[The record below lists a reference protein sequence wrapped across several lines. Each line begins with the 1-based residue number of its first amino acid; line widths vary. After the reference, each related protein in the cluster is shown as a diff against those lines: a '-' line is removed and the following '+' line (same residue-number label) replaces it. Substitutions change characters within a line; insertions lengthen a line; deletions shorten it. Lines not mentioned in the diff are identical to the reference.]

1 MSMEK
6 SRILDL
12 YKREIITLE
21 EAVDLLDAMDEEM
34 PEEEIR
40 QEDKVRRDANNR
52 ARNFTENLKASTD
65 KIINDTRDFLRS
77 EKVRNATEKTA
88 STVKEVCGTIFAAI
102 SEDINSIY
110 NSAKKTID
118 KLDMS
123 IVPAED
129 GQISIDG
136 YAGDTG
142 ETEHLIQHQTLGLAD
157 NHIKIDDRTISSE
170 EGITLSRDVER
181 IVIAVPENVSLEL
194 TRRRAGR
201 TTLAVA
207 TSESKVVL
215 SGATSLHGDV
225 VMANTDMDLSGA
237 TSVHIG
243 GIAGDC
249 IISTSGASDFKA
261 GDAQCVHL
269 KIVSSGACSNT
280 VEAGQVETMDVKV
293 SGASSAVIRCVIER
307 GAAEASGASS
317 IHVSKV
323 NGEFVQKASGVSS
336 ISSAAN

>member
-21 EAVDLLDAMDEEM
+21 EATELLDAMDEEM

-40 QEDKVRRDANNR
+40 QEDKVRRDASNR
-52 ARNFTENLKASTD
+52 AKNFTENLKGSTD
-65 KIINDTRDFLRS
+65 KIINDTKDFLRS
-77 EKVRNATEKTA
+77 EKVKNATEKTA
-88 STVKEVCGTIFAAI
+88 STVKEVCSTIFAAI
-102 SEDINSIY
+102 SEDISDIY
-110 NSAKKTID
+110 NSTKKSME

-129 GQISIDG
+129 GQITIDG

-142 ETEHLIQHQTLGLAD
+142 ETEQLLQHQTLVLAD
-157 NHIKIDDRTISSE
+157 NHIRIDDRTISSE
-170 EGITLSRDVER
+170 GGITLSEDVKR
-181 IVIAVPENVSLEL
+181 IVVAVPENVSLDL
-194 TRRRAGR
+194 TRRKTGK
-201 TTLAVA
+201 TTLAIA
-207 TSESKVVL
+207 TSDSRVIM
-215 SGATSLHGDV
+215 SGAVSLEADV
-225 VMANTDMDLSGA
+225 GLTNTFMDLSGA
-237 TSVHIG
+237 TSAHIG
-243 GIAGDC
+243 SISGDC
-249 IISTSGASDFKA
+249 RIVTSGASDFKA
-261 GDAQCVHL
+261 GSAQCSQL

-280 VEAGQVETMDVKV
+280 IEAGQIDTMDVKV
-293 SGASSAVIRCVIER
+293 SGASSAVIRCIIER

-323 NGEFVQKASGVSS
+323 NGPFVQKASGVSS